1 MNEEDVPEDE
11 HGKRRRNNSID
22 AILVDLRNAFD
33 PHSTVVR
40 IWHGIMFGCM
50 IYELF
55 VLPFAIT
62 IPATSQVSLF
72 RRLEFQLFYALELL
86 FCGDFYIILN
96 TGYYEN
102 GNIHRDTRKSRIKYI
117 SSLGFILDA
126 VAIIP
131 LSLFPIPLPMGTHKA
146 WLECNKL
153 LRVWRI
159 PRYFAN
165 LDDLY
170 SKHFVRLK
178 FFRVLLMTS
187 LVSHYVACGRVAFGT
202 ASETVTDLWLP
213 PASFKQDTIVFNYLS
228 GLFWGV
234 GLLSGTF
241 EGQLP
246 RTNGEF
252 MFNIVVAIAG
262 FALFTYLFSTLF
274 VISKS
279 ESSEALTA
287 QARIN
292 QLKHLLSFHRVPDA
306 LQAQAVDYIRRY
318 YTDAESNDRVV
329 VKLLCPSISKDI
341 QVELLKGMVAKIPL
355 FKGCSERF
363 IMALTSLLEMISLPA
378 HYTLFNAGDP
388 GDCMY
393 VVNSGVLH
401 ILVNGVKVRELRK
414 ESFFGE
420 VSVFSQRPRS
430 ASVVTTS
437 YCTLYRLSRFHTER
451 LLEGYPAYAVLISKA
466 VDAIVNQHNSSKDA
480 TETNPK
486 AGPTDEFMLTTLYQL
501 SMERP
506 PEKVVTRRMSI
517 TRAIVSQR
525 SKKRPVIGRSKSNL
539 NMSMA
544 RRSEI
549 SARLSQNEKTQ
560 VRAPLEPPIPAQ
572 KKISKL
578 MRSKSTLFQRVS
590 NGMGMLGV
598 TRAKAFGSGNIAP
611 LDPIKG
617 FYDKLTQ
624 QAPLQ
629 TQEIPPWWSKLL
641 LRKCITLG
649 SQTRQ
654 VWLVVSQCHLMYNWI
669 FMPLQSAFPLVNHVT
684 IAFKVLDAVADLML
698 VADLYLNL
706 HLLPTPAVFSADAE
720 KLSVTP
726 AETAAKYAKSGCFIA
741 DLLCIVPYELLFS
754 TTFPAAVDYAPLFR
768 SPKLIRVWYAKRDK
782 KEWKAFYSGTKALKF
797 VITSAI
803 LLVIVHIVGCFHF
816 SVSRIDG
823 FGPSRDSWLPSE
835 DLHVVRAVSSNGDQA
850 FYMATNM
857 EQVITIPQV
866 RSIVMRQYFR
876 SLNYAACTLTSLGK
890 TVEPSSKLQYTV
902 ALVFMLFGMTLIVA
916 IVDVVQKRVT
926 SSALEQKEFLVART
940 RIQNFLHCQN
950 TPVDIKQRVNAFL
963 DFWWSSHRG
972 AIAEELLNELPES
985 MKREIMRSMCKPA
998 LQTLSLLAGV
1008 RPVLDTLEEVFV
1020 DNVKFILYGQ
1030 GEIIYRQGDY
1040 ASGLFFL
1047 LEGSVCMISNA
1058 GLPRSIVQ
1066 GGFFGTASLHL
1077 SESSVSYAERMTATS
1092 GCILVFVSRD
1102 HLDAMHKTFPML
1114 SMALKALEKRLEDSK
1129 LSKAQE
1135 LGLMSDRTASG
1146 ALILTKIS
1154 FEDRALGSLGLEIV
1168 QFDPDAASSATW
1180 ELLVIFLITL
1190 QSFTVIYDIC
1200 FAFVQLRS
1208 SALKEGLFVLLEICF
1223 AMDMY
1228 YHSRL
1233 GYYAYG
1239 NKIMDLKAIRKRYFH
1254 SKIFVLDV
1262 IALLPLFI
1270 VKWGIPHYSSRWEIL
1285 NINKLLRLVRI
1296 PKAFEALENRYLH
1309 RTLELRILKLV
1320 LCSLLLS
1327 HFFGSI
1333 WFSFA
1338 SSFGFGT
1345 SSWQPMESLANA
1357 SSSLQ
1362 YTTGIFWAFAL
1373 MSASIAGE
1381 LPDSSLQCFFNVV
1394 VMISGLL
1401 LFAFVVGNLSDV
1413 IELLD
1418 TDTREFNSKLS
1429 SLRHL
1434 LAHFRLPLEIEDKLK
1449 TYFFFQRFHSITQ
1462 EHILARCLPPSL
1474 LTDIRLVHLQ
1484 PMIVKVAFLAGM
1496 EASVTRML
1504 VAQFCQV
1511 LVVKDQFICRY
1522 GEDGSDMYFV
1532 FTGIV
1537 EVLVPAPATLNRA
1550 DGRRTS
1556 FSTSLSPSQFRKNL
1570 AVAPGMGVSGPIKL
1584 ADLKKINELTAGS
1597 YFGENA
1603 LFTFKPRLAH
1613 TRSKTSCVLYRLSR
1627 IALELVFERY
1637 PEWKKKVLKI
1647 VSIQQEQQNLRN
1659 QYMEEQQDCTPTRT
1673 ASVGGEQAA
1682 RKMSHMDLLETAGSN
1697 RTLSFLDPRTS
1708 FRRARTSSGSPHS
1721 LRRTSSHRVL
1731 STSASSAPSPV
1742 SITTHRSSA
1751 RLQRSQDE
1759 QLWIDVLLECT
1770 EAQSAFHV
1778 MWLHIITIG
1787 TLYMALAVPYRV
1799 SYDSL
1804 DRLTV
1809 LPIIEQLLELL
1820 CEVLF
1825 AADIW
1830 INWNMKD
1837 GVASMDL
1844 YEQRHRV
1851 AYKKECLWW
1860 DVCAA
1865 FPIDHFVSDF
1875 YVSPWLSINRCIK
1888 VVNFPHYMKELNRRS
1903 VSYESS
1909 RLYTILSLLL
1919 VCLHWCACAYFVIAS
1934 IDDGASHDNPTS
1946 DDWDAW
1952 APSTDARMKASPLL
1966 RLLRGYFFA
1975 TTQIVKKGK
1984 TFQPEGQLHY
1994 LFSLV
1999 VAFLGM
2005 ILLAFMI
2012 GELANLYTSF
2022 ISNKV
2027 EFRKNHIAVALY
2039 LERGKI
2045 TGTLNARAHGF
2056 LSALWS
2062 SHRGV
2067 NYQAIFDEVP
2077 SSIRTESILHI
2088 AQEPLKL
2095 FVDCVFRPFS
2105 GAHSRDL
2112 EALITNI
2119 ACDLKYESYPRDE
2132 CVIIEGSI
2140 SKAMYFVIKGY
2151 LVAQQQ
2157 ALGATTA
2164 SVTENTAGPPPKYY
2178 HKGDFFGERGL
2189 LGYSVSSSTVRTIRA
2204 CDLMSLSSEALL
2216 KAILS
2221 RPLFQ
2226 TTLSIAVEAYREAC
2240 KMANDGASKSP
2251 TEDEWGTVLHNVLEK
2266 RKRKWLNEELQYGSN
2281 TDPEESQS
2289 GGGRFW
2295 WRTPTGQF
2303 VNTVGIMA
2311 LRTPTDCVHAFSMLL
2326 RLIVSRGALSGRTP
2340 SLSGNMT
2347 EFHDNLPLMEAA
2359 NQANGSLNQTKSAVP
2374 SFADRILT
2382 SATEISDT
2390 SNFAPRR

>member
-1 MNEEDVPEDE
+1 MDEQDVPEDE
-11 HGKRRRNNSID
+11 RGKRRRNNSID

-40 IWHGIMFGCM
+40 IWHEIMFGCM

-62 IPATSQVSLF
+62 VTTASQEAALF
-72 RRLEFQLFYALELL
+72 RRPEFQLFYALELL

-117 SSLGFILDA
+117 SSLGFMLDA
-126 VAIIP
+126 LAIIP
-131 LSLFPIPLPMGTHKA
+131 LSLFPILLPQGTHKA

-170 SKHFVRLK
+170 SKHFARLK
-178 FFRVLLMTS
+178 FFRVLLMTA
-187 LVSHYVACGRVAFGT
+187 LVSHYVACGRIAFGT
-202 ASETVTDLWLP
+202 ASERTATDVWLP
-213 PASFKQDTIVFNYLS
+213 PASFQQDSIAFKYLTA
-228 GLFWGV
+228 LFWGV

-306 LQAQAVDYIRRY
+306 LQAQAVEYIRRY
-318 YTDAESNDRVV
+318 YTDAESNDREV

-466 VDAIVNQHNSSKDA
+466 VDAIVNQHNSSKA
-480 TETNPK
+480 TTAANPK

-506 PEKVVTRRMSI
+506 PEKVITRRLSI

-525 SKKRPVIGRSKSNL
+525 NKKRPIIGRSKSNL

-544 RRSEI
+544 RRSEL
-549 SARLSQNEKTQ
+549 SARFSQNENAQ
-560 VRAPLEPPIPAQ
+560 VRAPLEPPVPAP
-572 KKISKL
+572 KKLSKL
-578 MRSKSTLFQRVS
+578 MRSSSTLFQRVTT
-590 NGMGMLGV
+590 GMGMLGV
-598 TRAKAFGSGNIAP
+598 TRAKAFGSGSIAT

-624 QAPLQ
+624 QTPLQ
-629 TQEIPPWWSKLL
+629 TQEVPRWWSKLL
-641 LRKCITLG
+641 LKKCITLG
-649 SQTRQ
+649 SRTRQ
-654 VWLVVSQCHLMYNWI
+654 VWLVVSQCHLLYNWI
-669 FMPLQSAFPLVNHVT
+669 FVPLQAAFPLVNHVT
-684 IAFKVLDAVADLML
+684 ISFKVLDAIADLML

-706 HLLPTPAVFSADAE
+706 HLLPTTAAFSADAE
-720 KLSVTP
+720 KASVIP
-726 AETAAKYAKSGCFIA
+726 AQTAAKYARSGRFTA

-754 TTFPAAVDYAPLFR
+754 AAFPAAGDYAPLFR
-768 SPKLIRVWYAKRDK
+768 FPKLMRVWYATRHK
-782 KEWKAFYSGTKALKF
+782 KEWKAFFNVAKTLKF
-797 VITSAI
+797 AITSAI
-803 LLVIVHIVGCFHF
+803 LIVIVHIVGCIHF

-835 DLHVVRAVSSNGDQA
+835 DLHVVRAVSSTGGPEY
-850 FYMATNM
+850 YMAANM
-857 EQVITIPQV
+857 EQEITVSQV
-866 RSIVMRQYFR
+866 RSIVMKQYFR

-890 TVEPSSKLQYTV
+890 TVKPSSKLQYTV
-902 ALVFMLFGMTLIVA
+902 ALTLMLFGLALIVA

-926 SSALEQKEFLVART
+926 SSALEQKEFLVTRT

-950 TPVDIKQRVNAFL
+950 TPMDIKQRVNAFL

-985 MKREIMRSMCKPA
+985 IKREIMRSMCKPA

-1102 HLDAMHKTFPML
+1102 HLNAMHKTFPML

-1135 LGLMSDRTASG
+1135 FGLMSDRTASG
-1146 ALILTKIS
+1146 ALVLAKIS
-1154 FEDRALGSLGLEIV
+1154 FEDRALGYLGLESV
-1168 QFDPDAASSATW
+1168 QFDPDATSSATW
-1180 ELLVIFLITL
+1180 ELFVIFLITL
-1190 QSFTVIYDIC
+1190 QSFAVIYDIC

-1208 SALKEGLFVLLEICF
+1208 SALKEGLFVLVEICF
-1223 AMDMY
+1223 ALDMY

-1254 SKIFVLDV
+1254 SKMLVLDV

-1270 VKWGIPHYSSRWEIL
+1270 IKWGIPHYSSRWELL
-1285 NINKLLRLVRI
+1285 NINKLLRLVRT

-1333 WFSFA
+1333 WFNFA

-1345 SSWQPMESLANA
+1345 SSWQPMESLATA

-1362 YTTGIFWAFAL
+1362 YLTSIFWAFAL

-1537 EVLVPAPATLNRA
+1537 EVLVPAPTTLNRV

-1556 FSTSLSPSQFRKNL
+1556 FSTSLTPSQFRKNL
-1570 AVAPGMGVSGPIKL
+1570 AAAPGMGASGPIRL

-1603 LFTFKPRLAH
+1603 LFTFKPRSAH

-1659 QYMEEQQDCTPTRT
+1659 QYMEEQQDCTPART
-1673 ASVGGEQAA
+1673 ASVVGEQAA

-1708 FRRARTSSGSPHS
+1708 FRRARTNSGSSRS
-1721 LRRTSSHRVL
+1721 LRRASSHRVL
-1731 STSASSAPSPV
+1731 STSASSVATPV
-1742 SITTHRSSA
+1742 SVNRSSA
-1751 RLQRSQDE
+1751 RLQGSQDE

-1809 LPIIEQLLELL
+1809 LPIIEQVLELL

-1851 AYKKECLWW
+1851 AYKKERLWW

-1875 YVSPWLSINRCIK
+1875 YISPWLSINRCIK

-1909 RLYTILSLLL
+1909 RLYTLLSLLL

-1934 IDDGASHDNPTS
+1934 IDEGASHD

-1952 APSTDARMKASPLL
+1952 APSTDARMKASP
-1966 RLLRGYFFA
+1966 LLRGYFFA

-1984 TFQPEGQLHY
+1984 TFQPEGQLRY

-2045 TGTLNARAHGF
+2045 TGSLNARAHGF

-2067 NYQAIFDEVP
+2067 NYQTIFDEVP

-2088 AQEPLKL
+2088 AQEPLKM

-2105 GAHSRDL
+2105 GVHSRDL

-2132 CVIIEGSI
+2132 CVIIEGSV

-2151 LVAQQQ
+2151 LVANQQTTS
-2157 ALGATTA
+2157 ATTA
-2164 SVTENTAGPPPKYY
+2164 TENSPPKYY
-2178 HKGDFFGERGL
+2178 HTGDFFGERGL

-2204 CDLMSLSSEALL
+2204 CDIMSLSSEALL

-2240 KMANDGASKSP
+2240 KMANDGASKTP
-2251 TEDEWGTVLHNVLEK
+2251 TEDEWGTVLHTVLEK
-2266 RKRKWLNEELQYGSN
+2266 RKRKWLNEELQYGSDI
-2281 TDPEESQS
+2281 TPEESQS
-2289 GGGRFW
+2289 GAGRFW

-2326 RLIVSRGALSGRTP
+2326 RLIVSRGALTGRTP
-2340 SLSGNMT
+2340 SFSGNMT
-2347 EFHDNLPLMEAA
+2347 EFHDNLPLMEATK
-2359 NQANGSLNQTKSAVP
+2359 QANGSLDPIKSAAP
-2374 SFADRILT
+2374 GIAARITT
-2382 SATEISDT
+2382 SVTEVSDT
-2390 SNFAPRR
+2390 SNLAPRR